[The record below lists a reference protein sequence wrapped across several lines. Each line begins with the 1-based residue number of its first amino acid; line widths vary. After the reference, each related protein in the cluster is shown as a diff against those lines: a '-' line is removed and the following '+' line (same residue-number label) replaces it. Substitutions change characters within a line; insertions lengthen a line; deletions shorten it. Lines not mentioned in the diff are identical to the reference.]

1 MEASSSSEVWAA
13 YISLDIGKKHAVR
26 SSLHVISAGKP
37 THMSHIRFTNCWQF
51 TFPVTSYK
59 WYAYIEMALKSV
71 NTR

>member
-37 THMSHIRFTNCWQF
+37 TCHTIGLQTVDNLHFLLR
-51 TFPVTSYK
+51 VTSD
-59 WYAYIEMALKSV
+59 
-71 NTR
+71 THT